1 MLRAMLRIART
12 DLRSRRVQAAMLV
25 LVVAASTTVLML
37 AVTVRGSAGAP
48 FERLLDEANGA
59 HV

>member
-1 MLRAMLRIART
+1 M
-12 DLRSRRVQAAMLV
+12 